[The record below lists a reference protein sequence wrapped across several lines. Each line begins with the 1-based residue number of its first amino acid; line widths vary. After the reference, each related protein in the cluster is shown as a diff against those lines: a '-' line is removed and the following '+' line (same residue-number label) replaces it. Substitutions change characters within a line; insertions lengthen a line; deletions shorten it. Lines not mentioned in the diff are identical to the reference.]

1 MKLLKKRVVITGLGI
16 VAPNGVGIPSFLEA
30 IKTGTSGI
38 EWYPKLEALN
48 FSCQIGGTP
57 SISEPLKKE
66 YFTDLELRNFNS
78 SGILYGVIAGMEAM
92 ADAGIQPKRT
102 NEEPYWDLGIVFGT
116 GTSGVEKFREA
127 IYKLDEGKV
136 RRLGSTTVAQT
147 MASGISAYLGGK
159 IGAGN
164 KVTTNSSA
172 CATGTEAVL
181 IGHEHIATGKAE
193 QMLCGSCSD
202 DGAYLWGGFDAMKV
216 TTFKHNDTPIQGSR
230 PMSATAS
237 GFVPG
242 SGAGALLLESLESAQ
257 ARGATIYAEVLGG
270 EVNSGGQR
278 QGGSMTAPN
287 SAAVQRC
294 ITKALENA
302 EVNASE
308 IDYING
314 HLTATVKDPVEVE
327 NWCEALHRRG
337 ANFPYINSLKA
348 MIGHG
353 LAASGSMEV
362 VSAVL
367 QLHHGF
373 IFPNINCDDLH
384 PEIAQNVDSEKIPR
398 TKLDVSLK
406 TIAKASFGFGDVN
419 ACVIFKKI

>member
-1 MKLLKKRVVITGLGI
+1 MKNRVVITGLGI
-16 VAPNGVGIPSFLEA
+16 TSPNGVGIPAFLEA
-30 IKTGTSGI
+30 IQEGKSGV
-38 EWYPKLEALN
+38 EWFQHLADLN
-48 FSCQIGGTP
+48 FSCELGAVP
-57 SISEPLKKE
+57 DISEAQKRT
-66 YFTDLELRNFNS
+66 YFSELELRNFNS
-78 SGILYGVIAGMEAM
+78 SGILYGVMAGMDALNDAKIEPTFGD
-92 ADAGIQPKRT
+92 ADP
-102 NEEPYWDLGIVFGT
+102 NWDLGIIFGT

-136 RRLGSTTVAQT
+136 RRLGSTTVGQT

-164 KVTTNSSA
+164 RVTTNSSA

-181 IGHEHIATGKAE
+181 MGYEHINSGKAK

-216 TTFKHNDTPIQGSR
+216 TTFKHNDTPEQASR
-230 PMSATAS
+230 PLSATAS

-242 SGAGALLLESLESAQ
+242 SGAGAVLLESLESAQ
-257 ARGATIYAEVLGG
+257 ERDATIYAEVLGG
-270 EVNSGGQR
+270 HVNSGGQR

-287 SAAVQRC
+287 SVAVQKC
-294 ITKALENA
+294 ISRALEYSKVEA
-302 EVNASE
+302 AE
-308 IDYING
+308 IDYVNG
-314 HLTATVKDPVEVE
+314 HLTATVKDPAEIE
-327 NWCEALHRRG
+327 NWCAALGRKG
-337 ANFPYINSLKA
+337 KDFPYINSLKS

-362 VSAVL
+362 VSAIL

-373 IFPNINCDDLH
+373 VFPNVNCEDLH
-384 PEIAQNVDSEKIPR
+384 PEIAQLVASAKIPK
-398 TKLDVSLK
+398 TKIEVPLK

-419 ACVIFKKI
+419 ACVIFRKI